1 MSKIK
6 GMVAAVGNILRPG
19 FVKPLVLCGNHRG
32 SMETSH
38 GQVTE
43 RARAGGLS
51 VV

>member
-6 GMVAAVGNILRPG
+6 GMVAAVGNMLRPG
-19 FVKPLVLCGNHRG
+19 FVKPLVPCGNHLG

-38 GQVTE
+38 EQVTE

-51 VV
+51 LV